1 MKAVQWSVELNEQQR
16 KEKQQ
21 LAAQLKQHPQVR
33 QFLSENQLDERW
45 VDDYPYRFRQWIDQL
60 TLCQGCGGL
69 EQCRRGP

>member
-21 LAAQLKQHPQVR
+21 LAAQLKQHPLVR

-45 VDDYPYRFRQWIDQL
+45 VDD
-60 TLCQGCGGL
+60 
-69 EQCRRGP
+69 